1 MIVDPNGVPYKLKP
15 EAELNLS
22 DPKVIFEPTFERTPI
37 NRYILDAAQ
46 DKSALN
52 SQVDTTRVEGVIV
65 PLVKINSQVI
75 NANDLISI
83 RLDGKGFLPTIEV
96 IVNKSATYIKLGTPG
111 MVNKITVVL
120 VPAVDGAYNKIS
132 VDFDI
137 TSVQEYSTSYRY
149 SGSFFLPELNKRFT
163 QCIKHEGNRSITTYE
178 LFYELAKR
186 AKLGYAVT
194 DEVEKIKD
202 TKVRLMR
209 NQNYKECILEHLK
222 FSGLDDKSFFNAWID
237 LYGYLEVCNM
247 SWIMGLNTGPSDYAM
262 HNENGINFLNPRV
275 THNNVSEPGEES
287 PDLRLGKNTFRS
299 INNWKLDE
307 DPANNKIESYEWV
320 IDNSFIKMYG
330 TDNIYYAVDHIVR
343 GGTNNIM
350 SEHVVIKDETAEGQA
365 YPDYYLCQKNKYIG
379 TEMAST
385 EDGNT
390 PVLYQEKRRSAY
402 FAKLNSKKLK
412 VTMQDPNYALN
423 RGIMLQVAIF
433 EYDRNLKAEMLRN
446 AGNTNKEGDMSDE
459 PTLSPEDK
467 DKYMDYDTWGVLNT
481 SISGM
486 YFIDGIEFTY
496 NINDHKINQVLYLIK
511 RGESMSYV
519 NAASKIKVSNE

>member
-1 MIVDPNGVPYKLKP
+1 MIVDPNVVPYKLKP

-22 DPKVIFEPTFERTPI
+22 DPKVVFEPTFERTPI
-37 NRYILDAAQ
+37 NRYILDDNQ
-46 DKSALN
+46 STTSLN
-52 SQVDTTRVEGVIV
+52 TQVDTTRVEGVVV

-75 NANDLISI
+75 NENDLISI

-96 IVNKSATYIKLGTPG
+96 IVNKAASYIKLGTPG

-163 QCIKHEGNRSITTYE
+163 QCVKHEGNRSITTYE

-186 AKLGYAVT
+186 SKLGYAVT
-194 DEVEKIKD
+194 DEVETIKD

-222 FSGLDDKSFFNAWID
+222 FSGLDDKSFFNAWVD

-262 HNENGINFLNPRV
+262 HTENGINFLNPEV
-275 THNNVSEPGEES
+275 THNEDTPGEKSDDIE
-287 PDLRLGKNTFRS
+287 LGKNTFRT
-299 INNWKLDE
+299 ITNWKLNE
-307 DPANNKIESYEWV
+307 GPSNNQIAAYEWV
-320 IDNSFIKMYG
+320 IDNSFIRVHG

-343 GGTNNIM
+343 GGTNNII
-350 SEHVVIKDETAEGQA
+350 SERITIKDETAEGQA

-379 TEMAST
+379 TEMAS
-385 EDGNT
+385 EVDGNT

-412 VTMQDPNYALN
+412 VIMKDPNYALN
-423 RGIMLQVAIF
+423 RGIMLQVSIF

-446 AGNTNKEGDMSDE
+446 MGNTTKEGDTSDE

-467 DKYMDYDTWGVLNT
+467 DKYMNNDTWGILNT

-496 NINDHKINQVLYLIK
+496 NRNEHKINQVLYLIK

-519 NAASKIKVSNE
+519 NAASKIKVSTE

>member
-1 MIVDPNGVPYKLKP
+1 MNVNPDFVPHKLKP
-15 EAELNLS
+15 EAELNLA
-22 DPKVIFEPTFERTPI
+22 DPKVVFEPTFERTPI
-37 NRYILDAAQ
+37 NRYILDATE

-52 SQVDTTRVEGVIV
+52 SQVDTTRVEGVMV

-83 RLDGKGFLPTIEV
+83 RLDGKEFLPTIEV
-96 IVNKSATYIKLGTPG
+96 SVAKVPYIKLGTPG

-132 VDFDI
+132 IDFDI
-137 TSVQEYSTSYRY
+137 TSVQECSSSYRY

-163 QCIKHEGNRSITTYE
+163 KCIKHEGNRSISTYE
-178 LFYELAKR
+178 LFYELAKDS
-186 AKLGYAVT
+186 KLGYAVT

-209 NQNYKECILEHLK
+209 NQNYKETIIEHLK
-222 FSGLDDKSFFNAWID
+222 FSGLDNNSFFTAWID

-247 SWIMGLNTGPSDYAM
+247 SWIMSLNTGPEDYAM
-262 HNENGINFLNPRV
+262 HVENGINFPNPRV
-275 THNNVSEPGEES
+275 TQNSESVPGEDS
-287 PDLRLGKNTFRS
+287 ADLQLGKNTFRS

-307 DPANNKIESYEWV
+307 GPTNAKIDSYEWV
-320 IDNSFIKMYG
+320 IDNSFIRMHG
-330 TDNIYYAVDHIVR
+330 TDNMYYAVDHIVR
-343 GGTNNIM
+343 GGSNNIM
-350 SEHVVIKDETAEGQA
+350 SERVVIKDETAEGQA
-365 YPDYYLCQKNKYIG
+365 YPDYYLCQKNRYIG
-379 TEMAST
+379 TEMASET
-385 EDGNT
+385 DGNT

-412 VTMQDPNYALN
+412 VVLKEPNYALN

-446 AGNTNKEGDMSDE
+446 AGNTSKDGDTTDE
-459 PTLSPEDK
+459 PSIVIEDK
-467 DKYMDYDTWGVLNT
+467 DKYMNNDTWGVLNT

-486 YFIDGIEFTY
+486 YFIDGIEFKY
-496 NINDHKINQVLYLIK
+496 NRNEKRIKQVLYLIK
-511 RGESMSYV
+511 RGDSMSYV
-519 NAASKIKVSNE
+519 NAASKIKMGVE